1 MKKLIMMALPLAVSC
16 GLASAATYQPCSN
29 NGDTWTLALLQ
40 TIAGGATA
48 AGCEV
53 GDKIFTNFSS
63 STLPN
68 AGDFFTFFQQLPLS
82 ANQYIMELSPSGT
95 GGETT
100 FGTGFNYSFTVMIDP
115 NVAQPGGKV
124 ASFSTL
130 TAGIV
135 DSNQGS
141 TALLTKNTVPNSGA
155 PCTVQFTDN
164 GAGNLSGGNVC
175 SYPVGATS
183 MNVTETYA
191 YTGGGNT
198 SGVTQLQN
206 TITQQLT
213 STQTTPEPMSLLLFG
228 SGLLGLGFIGRKRMA
243 RK

>member
-29 NGDTWTLALLQ
+29 NFNAWTIAQLQ

-53 GDKIFTNFSS
+53 GDKIFTNFNGG
-63 STLPN
+63 TLPN
-68 AGDFFTFFQQLPLS
+68 AGDFFTFIQQSPL
-82 ANQYIMELSPSGT
+82 QYIMELSPSGT

-115 NVAQPGGKV
+115 TVPQQGGKV

-130 TAGIV
+130 TAGII
-135 DSNQGS
+135 DTNQGS
-141 TALLTKNTVPNSGA
+141 TSLLTKNTVPNSGG

-191 YTGGGNT
+191 YTGGGNQ